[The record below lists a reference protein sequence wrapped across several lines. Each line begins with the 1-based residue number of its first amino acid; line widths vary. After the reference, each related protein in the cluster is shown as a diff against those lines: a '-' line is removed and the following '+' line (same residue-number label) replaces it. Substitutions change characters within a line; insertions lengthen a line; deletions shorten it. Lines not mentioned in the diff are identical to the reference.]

1 MRLILFED
9 PQARD
14 FYPLTETRPV
24 WELRTG
30 LGTLRQRIEWRLGLK
45 AEGGLCR
52 GPLQQVAAR
61 LGLAHPELAEGE
73 DILMVNGRL
82 LELDAEAVLSL
93 EPGTGMLQDE
103 VLLAARLDASEL
115 ADLDGGGPEL
125 DVVEAPPGM
134 RLARRLWDLVHELPD
149 AAEADFPYLES
160 RLQAEGRTAPPESV
174 DLSVRLIASE
184 RIHIEAGAAIGP
196 YCVLDA
202 SHGPIVIEKGVQ
214 LAPFC
219 VVEGPAFIGEFS
231 RLKPGTRLLGG
242 NHLGPVCRVGGEV
255 AESILQGFANKQH
268 DGFLGHAYLGEW
280 TNLGAD
286 TNNSDLKNNYGLV
299 GVTMLGRSVETGER
313 FVGLLMG
320 DHGKTG
326 INTMFN
332 TGTVVGVFANV
343 WGGGFPPKEIPPFS
357 WGGPQDGQSAYDLE
371 KALETARVV
380 KGRRGQTLD
389 PCEEE
394 LFRHLHRQY
403 RDEFAPAS
411 GEAVAARS
419 AGKKTKSTKKDLAK

>member
-9 PQARD
+9 PQARA
-14 FYPLTETRPV
+14 FYPLTEMRPV

-52 GPLQQVAAR
+52 GPLQKVAAR
-61 LGLAHPELAEGE
+61 LGLPQPELLEGE

-93 EPGTGMLQDE
+93 EPGTGMLLDD
-103 VLLAARLDASEL
+103 VLLATRLDAAEL

-125 DVVEAPPGM
+125 DVVEAPAGM
-134 RLARRLWDLVHELPD
+134 RLAEHLWELIHELP
-149 AAEADFPYLES
+149 AAAAADFPFLEA

-174 DLSVRLIASE
+174 DLSVRLIGSE
-184 RIHIEAGAAIGP
+184 RIHIEAGATIAP

-202 SHGPIVIEKGVQ
+202 SKGPIVIESGVS

-219 VVEGPAFIGEFS
+219 VVEGPAFIGENS

-242 NHLGPVCRVGGEV
+242 NHLGPVSRVAGEV
-255 AESILQGFANKQH
+255 AESILQGYANKQH

-286 TNNSDLKNNYGLV
+286 TNNSDLKNNYGQV
-299 GVTMLGRSVETGER
+299 SVQMLGRQVETGER
-313 FVGLLMG
+313 YVGLLMG
-320 DHGKTG
+320 DHAKCG

-332 TGTVVGVFANV
+332 TGTVVGVFANI
-343 WGGGFPPKEIPPFS
+343 WGGGFPPKEVPPFS
-357 WGGPQDGQSAYDLE
+357 WGGPQDGITPYELE
-371 KALETARVV
+371 KAIATAHIV
-380 KGRRGQTLD
+380 KGRREHNLGR
-389 PCEEE
+389 CEED
-394 LFRHLHRQY
+394 LIRHLHRQY
-403 RDEFAPAS
+403 QDEFAPAP
-411 GEAVAARS
+411 AQKRTRS
-419 AGKKTKSTKKDLAK
+419 TGRKTKATKSEPVK